1 MKPSQAILAFILV
14 FAALLAVGCSAPQHK
29 GSTAAHPAAAP
40 SSAVA
45 TPPVANAPPVATAPQ
60 CANDA
65 QCGLGPCGRCENGAC
80 IRLEG
85 CCNTDSDCGAGNR
98 CRAGRCR

>member
-1 MKPSQAILAFILV
+1 MKPTQAILAFVLV
-14 FAALLAVGCSAPQHK
+14 FAGLLSVGCSAPQHK
-29 GSTAAHPAAAP
+29 GNTAAHPAAAP
-40 SSAVA
+40 YGAVA
-45 TPPVANAPPVATAPQ
+45 TPPVATAPQ
-60 CANDA
+60 CSNDA

-85 CCNTDSDCGAGNR
+85 CCNADSDCGAGNR